1 MLLVLLPAVL
11 GLDRYVM
18 TDDSMDGSLGRGS
31 VALARDVP
39 PSDLR
44 VGDVVTFLPPGA
56 TQDDQ
61 RVTHRIVA
69 IESGVATTQGDD
81 ASRPDPWSLPLT
93 DATYARVWVSV
104 PWIGYPFVIDG
115 GWVLLAA
122 GRRCRA
128 HPGRRGRALVAPEG
142 GRDRLG
148 RSCRWAERPDHR
160 SERCA
165 PAHHTAAYHRDM
177 PQRVLVVEDEEDIAF
192 PLVRTLEREGY
203 DVHWVDSGQ
212 KALDDVAA
220 HHADVVILDLG
231 LPDMDGLEVCRKARD
246 NGYDGAIMI
255 VTARAGELDRVVG
268 LDYGAD
274 DYMAKPFGLAELQAR
289 VRALLRRTTAA
300 AAAAA
305 DGVDGGLRIDVAAR
319 RVFSGDDEVP
329 LTGKEFEVLNV
340 LVANKDKVVSRTRLM
355 ADVWDENWYGS
366 TKTLDVTIG
375 RLRQKLESV
384 GVQEKVVAV
393 RGVGFRL
400 EGTPSD

>member
-1 MLLVLLPAVL
+1 
-11 GLDRYVM
+11 M
-18 TDDSMDGSLGRGS
+18 TLIITGM
-31 VALARDVP
+31 A
-39 PSDLR
+39 
-44 VGDVVTFLPPGA
+44 
-56 TQDDQ
+56 
-61 RVTHRIVA
+61 
-69 IESGVATTQGDD
+69 
-81 ASRPDPWSLPLT
+81 
-93 DATYARVWVSV
+93 
-104 PWIGYPFVIDG
+104 
-115 GWVLLAA
+115 
-122 GRRCRA
+122 
-128 HPGRRGRALVAPEG
+128 
-142 GRDRLG
+142 
-148 RSCRWAERPDHR
+148 
-160 SERCA
+160 
-165 PAHHTAAYHRDM
+165 
-177 PQRVLVVEDEEDIAF
+177 QRVLVVEDEEDIAF

-203 DVHWVDSGQ
+203 DVDWVDSGQ
-212 KALDDVAA
+212 KALDDVGSK
-220 HHADVVILDLG
+220 HADVVILDLG

-246 NGYDGAIMI
+246 AGYAGAIMI

-300 AAAAA
+300 GANG
-305 DGVDGGLRIDVAAR
+305 DGTVEGGLRIDIAAR

-340 LVANKDKVVSRTRLM
+340 LVANKDKVVSRNRLM

-400 EGTPSD
+400 EGSPSD

>member
-1 MLLVLLPAVL
+1 
-11 GLDRYVM
+11 
-18 TDDSMDGSLGRGS
+18 
-31 VALARDVP
+31 
-39 PSDLR
+39 
-44 VGDVVTFLPPGA
+44 
-56 TQDDQ
+56 
-61 RVTHRIVA
+61 
-69 IESGVATTQGDD
+69 
-81 ASRPDPWSLPLT
+81 
-93 DATYARVWVSV
+93 
-104 PWIGYPFVIDG
+104 
-115 GWVLLAA
+115 
-122 GRRCRA
+122 
-128 HPGRRGRALVAPEG
+128 
-142 GRDRLG
+142 
-148 RSCRWAERPDHR
+148 
-160 SERCA
+160 
-165 PAHHTAAYHRDM
+165 M

-203 DVHWVDSGQ
+203 DVDWVDSGQ
-212 KALDDVAA
+212 KALDDVSSR
-220 HHADVVILDLG
+220 HADVIILDLG

-289 VRALLRRTTAA
+289 VRALLRRTNNTSAA
-300 AAAAA
+300 PETSNE
-305 DGVDGGLRIDVAAR
+305 GGLRIDVAAR